1 MYYRI
6 KIKMPKSKIV
16 QYDMPAP
23 ISVNDLST
31 EEFDSLLKY
40 SKDHITLL
48 SQTKFASKQ
57 IFIERLSPEKA
68 TQLTQFYSSSPVY
81 FADEN
86 TPPGQNNTL
95 NLKVGKPLFRDLPA
109 FETIQNAYAQL
120 GVQPIPFFRINN
132 KNLSYPNY
140 EINNYYKIDFLTPD
154 DKTFLNILR
163 DMKNRNII

>member
-86 TPPGQNNTL
+86 TPPTILDHLSNDQY
-95 NLKVGKPLFRDLPA
+95 PLPH
-109 FETIQNAYAQL
+109 
-120 GVQPIPFFRINN
+120 
-132 KNLSYPNY
+132 
-140 EINNYYKIDFLTPD
+140 
-154 DKTFLNILR
+154 
-163 DMKNRNII
+163 